1 MAQIKLNIPDNI
13 YENLKQK
20 ALEEDRSVSNYINR
34 VLKLHITNTNTNT
47 NTTLTSTK
55 TNNKTQTQVND
66 IREEEL
72 INDPY
77 YDPNF

>member
-47 NTTLTSTK
+47 ALTSTK

>member
-34 VLKLHITNTNTNT
+34 VLKLHITNTNTA
-47 NTTLTSTK
+47 LTSTK
-55 TNNKTQTQVND
+55 TNNKTQTQVNN
-66 IREEEL
+66 IKEEEL

>member
-47 NTTLTSTK
+47 ALTSTK
-55 TNNKTQTQVND
+55 TNNKTQTQVNN